1 MLLDEI
7 IKSIGFDPREKMQY
21 VGLISDRYRRIIMTI
36 WNELFNGKEEK
47 NFFKWSL

>member
-7 IKSIGFDPREKMQY
+7 IKSIGFDPRMKMQY
-21 VGLISDRYRRIIMTI
+21 IGPISNRYRRIIMTI
-36 WNELFNGKEEK
+36 WSELFNDKKEK